1 MGLDVLVEIL
11 KTNATIDEDTITDRH
26 TKEVTN
32 KLLLEEMNVDSEN
45 GEIEIIL
52 EEEEEYDLPE
62 DNVVDLEGG
71 DTNDINNTG
80 VVENKLDSYNSDMV

>member
-1 MGLDVLVEIL
+1 MYSQ
-11 KTNATIDEDTITDRH
+11 KFQNTNATINEDTITDRH

-45 GEIEIIL
+45 DEMEITL

-62 DNVVDLEGG
+62 DNVVDLGGG
-71 DTNDINNTG
+71 DTNEINNTG